1 MPFTLTPQNGKPIS
15 VAEQDWHPTVE
26 LLEKHE
32 LISPEKLENLH
43 YTGKITD
50 LGAAESQKIHEFLVS
65 FLEKLE
71 TGERLILDLTT
82 TREIDTSELPKVGE
96 ETNYSAH
103 KDWLVRFR
111 DFCRVCDGFRV
122 S

>member
-1 MPFTLTPQNGKPIS
+1 MPFTLTPQNGDPIS

-50 LGAAESQKIHEFLVS
+50 LSAAESQKIHEFLVS

-71 TGERLILDLTT
+71 TGERLLLDITT
-82 TREIDTSELPKVGE
+82 TREIDTSELPKVDE

-111 DFCRVCDGFRV
+111 DFCRDCGGFRI